1 MWWWHQWWFPMT
13 PDQSEKQS
21 ARQAWCDAHKG
32 VKDAAAANVK
42 AHAKGTQAAKEARHS
57 LRNVRML
64 FHAMADRLGRHGHG
78 HV

>member
-1 MWWWHQWWFPMT
+1 MWYWWWGLMPP
-13 PDQSEKQS
+13 PDRPEKQS
-21 ARQAWCDAHKG
+21 ARKAWCDAHKG
-32 VKDAAAANVK
+32 VEEAAAANAK
-42 AHAKGTQAAKEARHS
+42 AHAKGARVAQEARHS